1 MLNVLPFV
9 LAPLWLSAI
18 QDPATPPARE
28 WLRREGAEVH
38 LEVRAAEPP
47 TLLDLVRACERVS
60 GPRFYLQ
67 RGDEEQLARERMSAV
82 APLRLPADQLFSF
95 VQGILRAHEIACAV
109 VAQEPELVV
118 RAVRLQ
124 GEGLQAVRASV
135 RFLDESAIPAHARDH
150 GLLFSTYLPLRHV
163 EAAQA
168 VTMLARTFSNSALEG
183 FGSQG
188 GPSGEQGLYVVG
200 FGPTLQA
207 MRELI
212 LRVDVAPPAL
222 ELGNLYCEVW
232 QIEGAELLR
241 EVEALA
247 SASHA
252 RDAHA
257 FVAQA
262 AEGAKRLARYQG
274 PASTGRP
281 VQVNSSWSSEEERF
295 GAVLDLQPE
304 LAEGGALRVGI
315 SLQVK
320 GESARSGVDAR
331 IAGSA
336 MLAADGMQVLL
347 SSSPRGATLLF
358 LGRS

>member
-1 MLNVLPFV
+1 MLSVLPFL
-9 LAPLWLSAI
+9 LAPLCLSAF
-18 QDPATPPARE
+18 QDPAASPAHD
-28 WLRREGAEVH
+28 WLRRDGDRVH

-67 RGDEEQLARERMSAV
+67 RGEEEQLARERLSAI
-82 APLRLPADQLFSF
+82 APLQLPVDQLFAL
-95 VQGILRAHEIACAV
+95 VQGILRAHDMACAV
-109 VAQEPELVV
+109 VAEEPQLVV

-124 GEGLQAVRASV
+124 GDGIHAVRAST
-135 RFLDESAIPAHARDH
+135 RFLDESEIPAHARDQ
-150 GLLFSTYLPLRHV
+150 GLLFSTYLPLRHI

-168 VTMLARTFSNSALEG
+168 VQMLARSFSNSALEG

-200 FGPTLQA
+200 FGPTLQS

-212 LRVDVAPPAL
+212 RRVDAAPPAL
-222 ELGNLYCEVW
+222 ELGNLHCEVW
-232 QIEGAELLR
+232 QIEGASLL
-241 EVEALA
+241 EAVEALVA
-247 SASHA
+247 AGNA
-252 RDAHA
+252 REAHA

-281 VQVNSSWSSEEERF
+281 VRMNSSWSGDEERF
-295 GAVLDLQPE
+295 GAILELQPE

-320 GESARSGVDAR
+320 GESARTGIDAS

-336 MLAADGMQVLL
+336 MLTVAGMQVLL

-358 LGRS
+358 VGRS